1 MNLLAVLDTDE
12 FKRDANAVT
21 EQVRRDWGG
30 TATAA
35 PHFDF
40 HDGEVRGWRWVITGT
55 ARTILRRGYQLP
67 SKIAS

>member
-1 MNLLAVLDTDE
+1 MNLLAVLSSDE

-30 TATAA
+30 TATAS
-35 PHFDF
+35 PQFDF
-40 HDGEVRGWRWVITGT
+40 HGGEVRAWRWVITGT
-55 ARTILRRGYQLP
+55 ARTISRGGTQMP